1 MLPGSI
7 LLKLS
12 CQHDKAWAY
21 PTALTRATHLPT
33 LVPLPP
39 TPNTKIPPTFVP
51 PPHTPHGSPSP
62 DATQCQVCQTP
73 FIEKKMLLCDQANIY
88 SLQAPWTRVL
98 DHSVI
103 LSPDGLLWF
112 DYVYHVAGS
121 TGSRLKQI
129 SVHCK
134 PLGPGSFTTL
144 GWIFFQMG
152 NWYSP
157 SLVANGLLVQLRCR
171 KSKKKK
177 HEKHRKISAGLVVTM
192 WHAAAR
198 G

>member
-21 PTALTRATHLPT
+21 TTTLTRTTHLPT

-144 GWIFFQMG
+144 GRVSLLFCFLDFFSKG
-152 NWYSP
+152 E
-157 SLVANGLLVQLRCR
+157 LVLTIPRR
-171 KSKKKK
+171 KWAFGPIAVSQV
-177 HEKHRKISAGLVVTM
+177 EKEKA
-192 WHAAAR
+192 
-198 G
+198 